1 MFLKTLLNCN
11 TAVLHLLLEHRRQL
25 AGYLCEFFFFVYHC
39 NHIKVTK
46 HMLEVIMRSETSQP
60 VLKISQNITH
70 VQTLSHIILTPC
82 GHYMKLHDL

>member
-60 VLKISQNITH
+60 VLKISQKKYYPCTDIKSYNTD
-70 VQTLSHIILTPC
+70 TLWSLYEIA
-82 GHYMKLHDL
+82 

>member
-1 MFLKTLLNCN
+1 
-11 TAVLHLLLEHRRQL
+11 
-25 AGYLCEFFFFVYHC
+25 
-39 NHIKVTK
+39 
-46 HMLEVIMRSETSQP
+46 MLEVIMRSETSQP